1 MAPVTEPKQIE
12 YDLVVLGGGSGGISS
27 ARRAASYGAKVAII
41 EKHSVLGGTCVNVGC
56 VPKKVMWNTAS
67 IQEAIRDSASYG
79 FEGPTPK
86 FNWNVLKQKRDAYVK
101 RLNGIYD
108 NNVTKD
114 SIEWFH
120 GTGSFI
126 DKNTI
131 QVDLKDTGN
140 KIQLKTK
147 KVLIAVGGYPV
158 IPSQSIPGAELGISS
173 DGFFELEHQPKNVVV
188 IGTGYIGIELAGI
201 FNALG
206 TKVTVVSRTKHIL
219 RTFDEII
226 RETLLQEMQKVGVDF
241 AFDAK
246 VTELTKDETDGQI
259 TVHYEDSLNGE
270 KKTIKAE
277 SVLWAIGRAPHVEL
291 LNLNNINIQL
301 DQKKQIVVDEYQKTS
316 EDNIFAVG
324 DVTGHYELTP
334 VAIAA
339 GRRLMDRLFGGEQF
353 KNSKLH
359 YESIPTVVFSHPT
372 AGTVG
377 LTEEQA
383 KAKYGEENIKIYK
396 SRFVNLYFGLLDHKE
411 PSAYKL
417 IVTGPEETVIGL
429 HILGKGSDEILQGF
443 GVAIRAKLTKQ
454 DFDNC
459 VAIHPT
465 AAEELVT
472 LR

>member
-1 MAPVTEPKQIE
+1 MAPVIEPKQVE
-12 YDLVVLGGGSGGISS
+12 YDLIVIGGGSGGISS

-67 IQEAIRDSASYG
+67 IQEAIHHSASYG
-79 FEGPTPK
+79 FEGPKPT
-86 FNWNVLKQKRDAYVK
+86 FNWNVLKHKRDAYVK

-114 SIEWFH
+114 EIEWFH
-120 GTGSFI
+120 GLGSFI
-126 DKNTI
+126 DQHTI
-131 QVDLKDTGN
+131 QVELANNGG

-147 KVLIAVGGYPV
+147 KVLIAVGGYPI
-158 IPSQSIPGAELGISS
+158 IPSEDSIPGASLGIHS

-201 FNALG
+201 FHALG
-206 TKVTVVSRTKHIL
+206 TNVTVVSRTKHIL

-226 RETLLQEMQKVGVDF
+226 RETLLQEMQKVGVNF

-246 VTELTKDETDGQI
+246 VTELVKNESDGSI
-259 TVHYEDSLNGE
+259 TVHYESSGE
-270 KKTIKAE
+270 KKSLKTDT
-277 SVLWAIGRAPHVEL
+277 VLWAIGRAPHVDL
-291 LNLNNINIQL
+291 LNLDNVNIQL
-301 DQKKQIVVDEYQKTS
+301 DEKKQIKVDAYQKTS

-339 GRRLMDRLFGGEQF
+339 GRRLMDRLFGGEKF
-353 KNSKLH
+353 KNSKLE
-359 YESIPTVVFSHPT
+359 YENIPTVVFSHPT

-383 KAKYGEENIKIYK
+383 KEKYGQDNIKVYK
-396 SRFVNLYFGLLDHKE
+396 SRFVNLYYGLLDHKE
-411 PSAYKL
+411 PSAYKI
-417 IVTGPEETVIGL
+417 IVTGPEERVVGL
-429 HILGKGSDEILQGF
+429 HLLGKGSDEILQGF
-443 GVAIRAKLTKQ
+443 GVCLRFGATKA

-472 LR
+472 MR